1 MKDHGDISFIRLL
14 EGRICLVCIK
24 ALLVGACFINIL
36 VSFNNTEQIKVANLP
51 CMDIAV
57 WSSERTRSS

>member
-1 MKDHGDISFIRLL
+1 MYQG
-14 EGRICLVCIK
+14 
-24 ALLVGACFINIL
+24 ALGSCFINIL

-57 WSSERTRSS
+57 WSERTRSS